1 MANKKQGCSVF
12 NKTNCMHQYLPAVTI
27 TLTLSTTTN
36 KTIDKVFFY
45 NSHAAE
51 KLKANS
57 QAANSSARSI
67 SQTINK
73 LSFVNA
79 INAGGIQQLSKENQ
93 REIFRNDSQFSTH
106 DFNNLFNSW
115 KSKTE
120 QFKLFMQIKHDSFG
134 FAWCDSIMLQ
144 QSDESL
150 NKLDFIRY
158 GRSVKKKSSNNFK
171 TNITKHDFARNKL
184 LIKNKLTGNLVT
196 IKSSRKMRLRK
207 EKASE
212 LDKTDSIIG
221 ETLLVKRHSNST
233 LDEQIQFKNSFMTND
248 ETVRSDQS
256 RHINSMISENF
267 SFSLNNPNGAIPSC
281 NYFNMLPISPTLCHD
296 YATTSFFTTNEMNV
310 SSMLISNVGTN
321 VEELFC
327 DDL

>member
-1 MANKKQGCSVF
+1 MANKKQGCNVF
-12 NKTNCMHQYLPAVTI
+12 KTNSMNQYLPAITI
-27 TLTLSTTTN
+27 TLALSTTTN
-36 KTIDKVFFY
+36 KTIDRVYFY
-45 NSHAAE
+45 NTHVAE

-57 QAANSSARSI
+57 LTANSSARSI

-79 INAGGIQQLSKENQ
+79 INASGIQNIKENH

-106 DFNNLFNSW
+106 DFNSLFNSW

-120 QFKLFMQIKHDSFG
+120 QFKLLMQLKHDSFG
-134 FAWCDSIMLQ
+134 FAWCDSILLQ

-158 GRSVKKKSSNNFK
+158 GRSVKKKSSKNCK
-171 TNITKHDFARNKL
+171 TNISNKL
-184 LIKNKLTGNLVT
+184 LIKNKLSGNLVS

-207 EKASE
+207 EKATV
-212 LDKTDSIIG
+212 LDKNDSIIG
-221 ETLLVKRHSNST
+221 ETLLVKRNLNST
-233 LDEQIQFKNSFMTND
+233 IDEPIQFKNSFMTND
-248 ETVRSDQS
+248 DAARLDQS

-296 YATTSFFTTNEMNV
+296 YGTTSFFTTNEMNV
-310 SSMLISNVGTN
+310 STMLISNVGNN